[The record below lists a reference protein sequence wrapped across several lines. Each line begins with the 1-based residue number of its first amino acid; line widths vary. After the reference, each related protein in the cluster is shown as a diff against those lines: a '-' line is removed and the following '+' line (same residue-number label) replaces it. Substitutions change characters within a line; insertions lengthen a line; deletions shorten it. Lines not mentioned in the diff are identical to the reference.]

1 MEHHLKKEKEGDEMK
16 IGFIGAGKVGV
27 SLGKYFADHG
37 SEVAGYYDCSE
48 EASKEA
54 ALFTDSRHYKE
65 LLPIVEDSDALFLT
79 VPDGM
84 IHNGWEEIRS
94 LPVKGHIIC
103 HCSGALTAREAFSGI
118 SDTGGYGCSVHPL
131 FAVSDKYHSYKELA
145 NAYFTL
151 EGDPYALEKMRELL
165 ESFGNGMQLID
176 ESKKR
181 LCENVLYEEERKGN
195 RRNE

>member
-84 IHNGWEEIRS
+84 IHNVWEEIRS

-103 HCSGALTAREAFSGI
+103 HCSGALTARGHFRVFLIRAVMAVPFI
-118 SDTGGYGCSVHPL
+118 LCSQSATNIIPIKNKQMHI
-131 FAVSDKYHSYKELA
+131 
-145 NAYFTL
+145 
-151 EGDPYALEKMRELL
+151 LL
-165 ESFGNGMQLID
+165 WKVIHMLS
-176 ESKKR
+176 
-181 LCENVLYEEERKGN
+181 
-195 RRNE
+195 RR